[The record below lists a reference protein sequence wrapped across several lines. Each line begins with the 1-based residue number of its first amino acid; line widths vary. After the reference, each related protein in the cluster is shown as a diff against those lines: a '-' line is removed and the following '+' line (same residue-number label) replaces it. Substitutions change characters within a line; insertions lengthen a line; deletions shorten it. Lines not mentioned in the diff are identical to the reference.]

1 MVLEQTIP
9 NQQTFW
15 KGYTS
20 LKGKNIRVKKLLCWS
35 DITLNLNKQ
44 RYSWI
49 NHTKLAS

>member
-20 LKGKNIRVKKLLCWS
+20 LKGKKYQSEKAALLV
-35 DITLNLNKQ
+35 
-44 RYSWI
+44 RYYFEFE
-49 NHTKLAS
+49 